1 MVGDYD
7 GELIVCF
14 VLQLL
19 HIQMTCPTNKCVV
32 EDGKSHNHTQ
42 TGTVNNLDWKC
53 NYCSYT
59 NNEDVSWAV
68 FGDYDDGRE
77 GARLCIICNKYCA
90 R

>member
-1 MVGDYD
+1 MMMATR
-7 GELIVCF
+7 ELIVCH

-19 HIQMTCPTNKCVV
+19 RLQMTCQTNKRIR
-32 EDGKSHNHTQ
+32 DDKSLNHTQ
-42 TGTVNNLDWKC
+42 TVSVNNLDWKC

-59 NNEDVSWAV
+59 NNEEVSWAV

-77 GARLCIICNKYCA
+77 GARLCIICYKYCA